1 MRHRVLALALG
12 VSLWFSGAEAHVEVP
27 DDPQVVELISQ
38 LASADP
44 QVRTKAGRELLAPG
58 PLGLRALLDAAAG
71 RNAVVAEEARK
82 VLTSA
87 GPEAIDRLRAVGL
100 LTAADHPER
109 REEAI
114 RAVARMGGA
123 AMPHVLRTFAR
134 GDPAG
139 DDWAFAMWVLNVMGD
154 LSTEPLIPLLKHP
167 TPQVRHSTATILS
180 QRGDPRTYDAF
191 LEGLGSEDEGV
202 RTPCARGL
210 GNIGDHRAAGA
221 LLTALN
227 DQGFTTRRAA
237 AAALG
242 KLWEPRFLRPLARLA
257 RADKDIEVRDTA
269 SNVLMSY
276 SHDPVGVRIGK
287 RYKPYRLS
295 PAYELTIQLAF
306 ALRFALTGGF
316 LLVLAVI
323 VARRMRAGDG
333 AHWVTVAW
341 TAGLAGGVG
350 FLWGRVVEHIWYVI
364 EYLLLFGVV
373 PAVGV
378 LGCVPVLM
386 FLRRE
391 TARPAVRAWL
401 ITVGGFYA
409 GYWIG
414 WLALWGHLG
423 F

>member
-1 MRHRVLALALG
+1 MLALALG
-12 VSLWFSGAEAHVEVP
+12 VSLCASAAPAQEPP
-27 DDPQVVELISQ
+27 DAPHTVELIKL
-38 LASADP
+38 LASSDTE
-44 QVRTKAGRELLAPG
+44 VRRKAGQGLLG
-58 PLGLRALLDAAAG
+58 SGQLGLRALLDAAAG
-71 RNAVVAEEARK
+71 RNAVVAEEAKK

-87 GPEAIDRLRAVGL
+87 GPEAIDRIREAGNLSAYDRPWREHE
-100 LTAADHPER
+100 AA
-109 REEAI
+109 A
-114 RAVARMGGA
+114 AVARMGET
-123 AMPHVLRTFAR
+123 VLPRALRDFTTA
-134 GDPAG
+134 DPAG
-139 DDWAFAMWVLNVMGD
+139 SGFGFATGVLNQMGD

-167 TPQVRHSTATILS
+167 TPQVRHSTATMLA

-191 LEGLGSEDEGV
+191 LEGLGSEDAWVQAE
-202 RTPCARGL
+202 CARGL
-210 GNIGDHRAAGA
+210 GNIGDRRVSDALLGA
-221 LLTALN
+221 LH
-227 DQGFTTRRAA
+227 DRSWVVRQAA

-257 RADKDIEVRDTA
+257 QGDEEKNVRDTA
-269 SNVLMSY
+269 SNVLMFY

-306 ALRFALTGGF
+306 ALRFAVTGGF
-316 LLVLAVI
+316 LLMLAVV
-323 VARRMRAGDG
+323 VARRMRGGDG

-341 TAGLAGGVG
+341 TAGLAGGAG

-373 PAVGV
+373 PAVAV

-391 TARPAVRAWL
+391 TAGPAVRAWL

-409 GYWIG
+409 GYGVG
-414 WLALWGHLG
+414 WLALWGYLG